1 MIRIRCFGQSPAL
14 IAKIIDESLSG
25 IEAIFHRHAT
35 VQGLAA
41 TYEHYLVR
49 AVI

>member
-25 IEAIFHRHAT
+25 ITAIFRRHAT
-35 VQGLAA
+35 DQGFAGD
-41 TYEHYLVR
+41 V
-49 AVI
+49 